1 VNSCFLPTI
10 SEIIA
15 ETKVK
20 AGIAPEDAIATK
32 ENLACP
38 HAGHRLT
45 LQLRA
50 QQEWYA
56 AIATLNQLLEHQKGA
71 EPPKIPSQSA
81 TLNHQPSHQGLILS
95 GPSSVLT
102 NPNLVSNFAAWIFT
116 SVPQEYNAYL
126 SSQPKHSF
134 PLLPAPQG
142 TISVP
147 PLTSALP
154 ISSTDPLANEQFCLV
169 LTATFSLVMALGE
182 NASGHPAFL
191 FSFAPEVVNQA
202 WVALR
207 LRVQDSQELL
217 ARFPEYK
224 NFNFNPLAFS
234 NAKLDQLFEQFSPLA
249 PDYKIVMDFSRLI
262 LQNLPLAE
270 TGQKPQEKT
279 KTIAADLDKQRE
291 FLAKSKSKIP
301 HPKSSEVELLQ
312 AISHEVR
319 TPLATIRTLT
329 RLLLKR
335 PNLDPVIVKRLEMID
350 SECTTQIDRFSLIFR
365 AVELEVSQ
373 AKPSSVQLT
382 AISLTQ
388 VFQSNLPRWQ
398 KQASQ
403 RHHTLEVML
412 PQNLPTIVSDQA
424 MLDQV
429 LTNLIEDFTRNL
441 PAGSHIQVG
450 VMLAGNQLKLQLES
464 QLEPTNK
471 NETNFAKPANSPLK
485 SIGPML
491 MFQPETG
498 SLSLNLSVTKN
509 LFRAAGGKLV
519 VRQRPQKGEVMTIFL
534 PLQ

>member
-1 VNSCFLPTI
+1 MNSCFLPTL
-10 SEIIA
+10 SEILA
-15 ETKVK
+15 ENEVN
-20 AGIAPEDAIATK
+20 AGIISKDAIATQ
-32 ENLACP
+32 ENSACP

-71 EPPKIPSQSA
+71 ESQKVSNQSA
-81 TLNHQPSHQGLILS
+81 INHQSSHQGLILS

-102 NPNLVSNFAAWIFT
+102 NPNLVSNFASWIFT

-126 SSQPKHSF
+126 SSQAKHSL

-147 PLTSALP
+147 PLTTALP
-154 ISSTDPLANEQFCLV
+154 ISSADPLANEQFCLV
-169 LTATFSLVMALGE
+169 LTATFSLVMVLGE
-182 NASGHPAFL
+182 NAKGEPAFL
-191 FSFAPEVVNQA
+191 FSFDPEVVAQG

-207 LRVQDSQELL
+207 LRVRNSQELL
-217 ARFPEYK
+217 ARFPECK
-224 NFNFNPLAFS
+224 NFNLNPLAFS
-234 NAKLDQLFEQFSPLA
+234 TTKLDRLFEQFSPLA
-249 PDYKIVMDFSRLI
+249 PDYKIVMEFSRLI

-270 TGQKPQEKT
+270 NWQKPQEKS
-279 KTIAADLDKQRE
+279 KTIAADLGKQRE
-291 FLAKSKSKIP
+291 FLAKPKSKIP
-301 HPKSSEVELLQ
+301 NPKSPEVELLQ

-335 PNLDPVIVKRLEMID
+335 PNLDPVVVKRLEMID

-373 AKPSSVQLT
+373 AKQSPVQLT

-403 RHHTLEVML
+403 RHHTLEVII

-441 PAGSHIQVG
+441 PIGSHIKVG

-464 QLEPTNK
+464 QLQSSNK
-471 NETNFAKPANSPLK
+471 NEENFSNPTNSPLK

-519 VRQRPQKGEVMTIFL
+519 VRQRPEKGEVMTIFL